1 MKSKFNALII
11 CALLVTILTATSTIP
26 AHAKT
31 TDAQEPLTTRGYTE
45 TRTILE
51 HYSNLYMG
59 YGPIN
64 SYLWVEAF
72 NINVYHAIDV
82 RMLDKN
88 GNVLWEKHAA
98 IGPGATERFWC
109 GPDVYVVQG
118 RTVATNILGNLS
130 NRISYCNVWTE

>member
-1 MKSKFNALII
+1 MKSKFHALII
-11 CALLVTILTATSTIP
+11 CALLAVALTATSAIP
-26 AHAKT
+26 TRAAT
-31 TDAQEPLTTRGYTE
+31 ANTQNPSVTRGYTE
-45 TRTILE
+45 TKIILE
-51 HYSNLYMG
+51 HYSNLYLG

-72 NINVYHAIDV
+72 NINKYHAIDV

-118 RTVATNILGNLS
+118 RTVATNILGNLRD
-130 NRISYCNVWTE
+130 RISYCNVWTE